1 MSTSKY
7 IARLMGPLLLVL
19 GLGMAF
25 GLAATPHVYL
35 AMMKEFTATP
45 GFVFMAGMLALVA
58 GLAIVNAHNL
68 WVADWRVIIT
78 VLGWVAVI
86 RGIVSLLFPLRL
98 RSVAEHMVASPTG
111 PVIGAVII
119 VVLGAILA
127 WMGYED
133 LWRQESEPE
142 IAAKPARARA
152 PRKTA
157 AAPKAAARARKTTKR
172 AARARKTAKGP
183 ARKRR

>member
-98 RSVAEHMVASPTG
+98 RSVAEHMVASPTA

-133 LWRQESEPE
+133 LWRQEPE
-142 IAAKPARARA
+142 LPAAAKPARARA

-157 AAPKAAARARKTTKR
+157 AAPKAAAPARKA

>member
-7 IARLMGPLLLVL
+7 IARLIGPLLLIL

-25 GLAATPHVYL
+25 GLAASPHAYL
-35 AMMKEFTATP
+35 EMMKQFTGTP
-45 GFVFMAGMLALVA
+45 GFVFVLGMLALVA

-98 RSVAEHMVASPTG
+98 QSVAEHMMASPTG

-119 VVLGAILA
+119 VVLGAFLA
-127 WMGYED
+127 WVGYED
-133 LWRQESEPE
+133 LWQEQPASQA
-142 IAAKPARARA
+142 AAKPARARA
-152 PRKTA
+152 PRKTT
-157 AAPKAAARARKTTKR
+157 AAPKT
-172 AARARKTAKGP
+172 AARARKTAKRAGA
-183 ARKRR
+183 ARKTTKRAPRKRG